1 MHIHYLKHV
10 PFEGLGNIE
19 VWAEDRGHL
28 VSCTSFYEKKWKLPS
43 TREFDW
49 LIILGG
55 PMSIKDEAI
64 YPWIREEKEFIH
76 KAIDADK
83 IVLGICLGAQLIA
96 DVLGGKVFP
105 NKEREIGWF
114 PVNFNEEALNTSL
127 FHNFPPKLTVFHW
140 HGDTFSLPEQAQKLA
155 SSTITNNQA
164 FSYKNKVIGLQFHI
178 EERDASIMQL
188 IRHCEDEL
196 VEQSYVQSAYNIMQ
210 NVFLT
215 RQNKDY
221 LFKFLDNI
229 YNFNS

>member
-1 MHIHYLKHV
+1 MRIHYLKHV

-55 PMSIKDEAI
+55 PMSTKDETI
-64 YPWIREEKEFIH
+64 YPWIREEKEFIL

-83 IVLGICLGAQLIA
+83 IVLGICLGAQMIA

-105 NKEREIGWF
+105 NKEKEIGWF
-114 PVNFNEEALNTSL
+114 PVNFNEDALNTSL

-155 SSTITNNQA
+155 SSTVTNNQA
-164 FSYKNKVIGLQFHI
+164 FSYKHKVIGLQFHI

-196 VEQSYVQSAYNIMQ
+196 VEQPHVQSAHNIMQ